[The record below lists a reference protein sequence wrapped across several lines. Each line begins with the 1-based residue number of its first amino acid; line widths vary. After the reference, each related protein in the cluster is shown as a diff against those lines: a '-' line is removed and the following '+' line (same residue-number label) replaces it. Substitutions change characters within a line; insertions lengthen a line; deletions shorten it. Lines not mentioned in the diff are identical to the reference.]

1 MVIVSIEYWERKMSK
16 LHVDPLAIYA
26 LIGFGSLII
35 VCLGLTAWV
44 VMKAMTAKPV
54 NTPVKTEDS

>member
-1 MVIVSIEYWERKMSK
+1 MSK

-26 LIGFGSLII
+26 LIGFGSLIL

-44 VMKAMTAKPV
+44 VMKVIKAKPIDLD
-54 NTPVKTEDS
+54 K

>member
-1 MVIVSIEYWERKMSK
+1 MSK

-26 LIGFGSLII
+26 LIGFGSLIL

-44 VMKAMTAKPV
+44 VVKVMNAKPI
-54 NTPVKTEDS
+54 DSDQ